1 LADVA
6 RTMARGRLITFE
18 GGEGTGKS
26 TQAGRLAQ
34 GLAAD
39 GLEVVATREP
49 GGSPGA
55 EAIRD
60 LLVRGAVD
68 RWSAASE
75 ALLLYAARRDHIER
89 LIAPAL
95 ERGAIVVCDRFADS
109 TRAYQGV
116 AAEGPMDLIAA
127 LEALVLEG
135 VRPDLTLILD
145 LPAETGLARA
155 TGRKGIE
162 IRFETKGVAFHRKL
176 REAFLA
182 IAKAEPERCA
192 IIDAQPPIE
201 DVEAAIWTAI
211 TGRLRLS
218 K

>member
-1 LADVA
+1 
-6 RTMARGRLITFE
+6 
-18 GGEGTGKS
+18 
-26 TQAGRLAQ
+26 
-34 GLAAD
+34 
-39 GLEVVATREP
+39 
-49 GGSPGA
+49 
-55 EAIRD
+55 
-60 LLVRGAVD
+60 
-68 RWSAASE
+68 
-75 ALLLYAARRDHIER
+75 
-89 LIAPAL
+89 
-95 ERGAIVVCDRFADS
+95 
-109 TRAYQGV
+109 
-116 AAEGPMDLIAA
+116 MDLIAA

>member
-1 LADVA
+1 MADVA

-26 TQAGRLAQ
+26 TQAARLARR
-34 GLAAD
+34 LAAD
-39 GLEVVATREP
+39 GEEVISTREP

-55 EAIRD
+55 EAIRH

-75 ALLLYAARRDHIER
+75 TLLLYAARRDHIER
-89 LIAPAL
+89 LIGPAL

-109 TRAYQGV
+109 TRAYQGI
-116 AAEGPMDLIAA
+116 EGPVELITA
-127 LEALVLEG
+127 LETLVLEG

-145 LPAETGLARA
+145 LPAPMGLARA
-155 TGRKGIE
+155 AGRQGPE
-162 IRFETKGVAFHRKL
+162 TRFETKGVAFHQKL

-182 IAKAEPERCA
+182 IARAEPERCV
-192 IIDAQPPIE
+192 IIDAQPPVE
-201 DVEAAIWTAI
+201 DVEAAIWTAV

-218 K
+218 E

>member
-6 RTMARGRLITFE
+6 RIMASGRLITLE

-26 TQAGRLAQ
+26 TQAARLAQ

-60 LLVRGAVD
+60 LLVRGAAD

-75 ALLLYAARRDHIER
+75 ALLLYV
-89 LIAPAL
+89 

-127 LEALVLEG
+127 LEALVLKG
-135 VRPDLTLILD
+135 VQPDLTLILD
-145 LPAETGLARA
+145 LPAKTGLARA
-155 TGRKGIE
+155 AGRKGIDT
-162 IRFETKGVAFHRKL
+162 RFETKGVAFHQKL

-182 IAKAEPERCA
+182 IAKAEPERCV

-201 DVEAAIWTAI
+201 DVAAAIWTVV